1 MQTTTCD
8 HGDIG
13 LPTTSE
19 TFEATRACD
28 LGAGRDHGD
37 PTGRDRL

>member
-19 TFEATRACD
+19 TFETTACD